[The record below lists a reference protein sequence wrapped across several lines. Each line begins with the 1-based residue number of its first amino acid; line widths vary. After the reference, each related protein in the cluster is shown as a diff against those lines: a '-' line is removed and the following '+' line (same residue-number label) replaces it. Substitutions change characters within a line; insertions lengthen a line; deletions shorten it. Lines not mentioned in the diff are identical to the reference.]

1 MAHYKSNWSDPSHY
15 CHQHCLVPLSLL
27 TLFSWSKHFT
37 SIADIICPLSRG
49 GIQQHDICYKTLSG
63 IKGDGRVLTS
73 GTISGGSYG
82 VSATRQLATTKLLRH
97 NNISEPGKLNSPQ
110 SVRERESSIR
120 LFLIEVGGVGS
131 NQPRQGGCC
140 VTTNFPPIL
149 PTTGTHNNL

>member
-27 TLFSWSKHFT
+27 TLFSRSKHFT
-37 SIADIICPLSRG
+37 SIADIISAHSRG
-49 GIQQHDICYKTLSG
+49 GIQQHDICYKTLWD
-63 IKGDGRVLTS
+63 KRRWA
-73 GTISGGSYG
+73 GSDQWHYIR
-82 VSATRQLATTKLLRH
+82 RQLWSVSHETTCYNKTPQTQQYFRARKTKL
-97 NNISEPGKLNSPQ
+97 S
-110 SVRERESSIR
+110 SVGERERSIR